1 MTTLIEKNFLPA
13 QKAHDRKKDA
23 YLRKQGYTVMR
34 VSGRSIVKR
43 MPQVLKKVKT
53 RLN

>member
-1 MTTLIEKNFLPA
+1 
-13 QKAHDRKKDA
+13 
-23 YLRKQGYTVMR
+23 MR

>member
-1 MTTLIEKNFLPA
+1 
-13 QKAHDRKKDA
+13 
-23 YLRKQGYTVMR
+23 MR

-43 MPQVLKKVKT
+43 MPQVLKKVKI